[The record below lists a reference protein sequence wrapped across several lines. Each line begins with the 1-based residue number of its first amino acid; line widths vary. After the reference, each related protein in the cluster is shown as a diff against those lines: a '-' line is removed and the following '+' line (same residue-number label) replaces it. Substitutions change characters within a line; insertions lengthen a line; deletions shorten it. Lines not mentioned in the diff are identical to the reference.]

1 MLSGF
6 AHCVRAS
13 GNCVIQH
20 SRFIHSSRECV
31 TVHEGTLAMT
41 DCEIKCGRDA
51 LAGILY
57 DSPKHRATL
66 TKVTIQG
73 SRIGVLLQGSCQLED
88 CCIERCKQ
96 VGVQIDN
103 KEEPLSIVMK
113 KCVVNRCLEGI
124 RGRAVD
130 LVVVESTVKYSKTG
144 ILVTESSFFQ
154 CLKSQI
160 NSCAVLA
167 IACKSVLS
175 VQVSENRIYDCH
187 NGVKLDDVHFF
198 RMESNCIAYVQNSV
212 LLFHQT
218 MVMPFPWFSDE

>member
-1 MLSGF
+1 M
-6 AHCVRAS
+6 
-13 GNCVIQH
+13 
-20 SRFIHSSRECV
+20 
-31 TVHEGTLAMT
+31 AMT

-66 TKVTIQG
+66 TRVTIQG
-73 SRIGVLLQGSCQLED
+73 SRIGVLLQGSCRLED

-130 LVVVESTVKYSKTG
+130 LVVVESTVKYCKTG
-144 ILVTESSFFQ
+144 ILVTDSLFFQ

-187 NGVKLDDVHFF
+187 KGVKLDDVHFF

>member
-1 MLSGF
+1 
-6 AHCVRAS
+6 
-13 GNCVIQH
+13 
-20 SRFIHSSRECV
+20 
-31 TVHEGTLAMT
+31 MT

-113 KCVVNRCLEGI
+113 KCVVNRC
-124 RGRAVD
+124 
-130 LVVVESTVKYSKTG
+130 
-144 ILVTESSFFQ
+144 
-154 CLKSQI
+154 
-160 NSCAVLA
+160 
-167 IACKSVLS
+167 
-175 VQVSENRIYDCH
+175 
-187 NGVKLDDVHFF
+187 
-198 RMESNCIAYVQNSV
+198 
-212 LLFHQT
+212 
-218 MVMPFPWFSDE
+218 

>member
-1 MLSGF
+1 M
-6 AHCVRAS
+6 
-13 GNCVIQH
+13 
-20 SRFIHSSRECV
+20 
-31 TVHEGTLAMT
+31 
-41 DCEIKCGRDA
+41 
-51 LAGILY
+51 
-57 DSPKHRATL
+57 
-66 TKVTIQG
+66 
-73 SRIGVLLQGSCQLED
+73 
-88 CCIERCKQ
+88 
-96 VGVQIDN
+96 
-103 KEEPLSIVMK
+103 
-113 KCVVNRCLEGI
+113 
-124 RGRAVD
+124 D